1 LPVPSLDILPCV
13 NYADAD
19 PATFPAQLKEFRLP
33 EIVVLL
39 VTGFSE
45 DVKNHQFEILTRDLE
60 KLLGRKP
67 ASLKESLK
75 EVYNL

>member
-1 LPVPSLDILPCV
+1 
-13 NYADAD
+13 
-19 PATFPAQLKEFRLP
+19 
-33 EIVVLL
+33 LL